1 MHPTYHLSLE
11 SEPGAHPSKLLPHS
25 RCYACVKK
33 HGYSPDWW
41 VTSQTILT
49 MPGLDGVTQ
58 CAQQPSTVKFQ
69 EMCLSWAI
77 LPNPFPSWG
86 HLNCAPSLPRRIQN
100 PIGAIL
106 ILWGHAWV
114 IQPVFLSSLV
124 NALDV
129 CSQSY
134 THTPMTLFMRSKTLP
149 YSIILTSRHSSTPAA
164 TQHPQICLWSKLL
177 PLGTPSE
184 CGWDYRLWSSTLPI
198 SQA

>member
-11 SEPGAHPSKLLPHS
+11 SEPGAHPSKPLPHS
-25 RCYACVKK
+25 RCYTCVKK
-33 HGYSPDWW
+33 HGYQSRLISDPP
-41 VTSQTILT
+41 QTILT
-49 MPGLDGVTQ
+49 MPDLDGVTQ

-106 ILWGHAWV
+106 ILSGHAWV
-114 IQPVFLSSLV
+114 IQPVFLPSLV
-124 NALDV
+124 NALDL
-129 CSQSY
+129 CPQSY

-149 YSIILTSRHSSTPAA
+149 SRIILTSRHSSTPAA
-164 TQHPQICLWSKLL
+164 TQHPQTCLWSKLL
-177 PLGTPSE
+177 PSSTPSE
-184 CGWDYRLWSSTLPI
+184 CEIIGCG
-198 SQA
+198 QAPCP